1 MPQVVVGQS
10 GKPVEVA
17 TVSDITSDTPSV
29 PVATSSTAG
38 IVKVGTNLSVTDDG
52 TLSVPLA
59 TGAKAGAIMIG
70 SGLAYSPST
79 GLMSVASAASNVT
92 GGVKQ
97 GVAVTNVG
105 TQSFTDVAGAQT
117 SVNTVA
123 AQLNALLA
131 ALRAAG
137 VIASS

>member
-1 MPQVVVGQS
+1 MPETVIAQS

-17 TVSDITSDTPSV
+17 TVEDIAGDTPSV
-29 PVATSSTAG
+29 PVATASTAG
-38 IVKVGTNLSVTDDG
+38 VVKVGTNLAVTSDG
-52 TLSVPLA
+52 ALSVPLA
-59 TGAKAGAIMIG
+59 TGSKAGAIMIG
-70 SGLAYSPST
+70 SGLSYTPST
-79 GLMSVASAASNVT
+79 GLMSVAAAASNVT

-123 AQLNALLA
+123 TQLNSLLA
-131 ALRAAG
+131 ALRTAG

>member
-1 MPQVVVGQS
+1 MPETVVGQS
-10 GKPVEVA
+10 GKPVSVA
-17 TVSDITSDTPSV
+17 TVEDISRDAPSV
-29 PVATSSTAG
+29 PVATTSTAG
-38 IVKVGTNLSVTDDG
+38 IVKVGDRLSVAADG
-52 TLSVPLA
+52 TLSSPIA
-59 TGAKAGAIMIG
+59 TGAVPGMVMIG
-70 SGLAYSPST
+70 SGFSCVPSS
-79 GLMSVASAASNVT
+79 GMINVAAAASNVT

-105 TQSFTDVAGAQT
+105 TQSFTDIAGAQT

-131 ALRAAG
+131 ALRTAG

>member
-1 MPQVVVGQS
+1 MPETVIGQS
-10 GKPVEVA
+10 GKPVSVA
-17 TVSDITSDTPSV
+17 TVADIAGDTPSV
-29 PVATSSTAG
+29 PVATTSTAG
-38 IVKVGTNLSVTDDG
+38 IVKVGDRLSVAADG
-52 TLSVPLA
+52 TLSSPLA
-59 TGAKAGAIMIG
+59 TGAVPGMVMIG
-70 SGLAYSPST
+70 SGFSYVPSS
-79 GLMSVASAASNVT
+79 GMINVAAAASNVT

-105 TQSFTDVAGAQT
+105 TQSFTDIAGAQT

-131 ALRAAG
+131 ALRTAG

>member
-97 GVAVTNVG
+97 GVAVA
-105 TQSFTDVAGAQT
+105 SAAGDTPTKAEFD
-117 SVNTVA
+117 
-123 AQLNALLA
+123 ALLTS
-131 ALRAAG
+131 LRNSG
-137 VIASS
+137 VLASS